1 MSGESAKA
9 IHMIL
14 NVSKTMDMESAI
26 VAARTLYLATR
37 DPELKAI
44 MDRAELCWYQWR
56 DDSDYNQLT
65 QVCVNVMS
73 HMF

>member
-1 MSGESAKA
+1 
-9 IHMIL
+9 
-14 NVSKTMDMESAI
+14 MER
-26 VAARTLYLATR
+26 VLTDARVLYHATL

-56 DDSDYNQLT
+56 DDSDYNQLM
-65 QVCVNVMS
+65 QVCANVMS